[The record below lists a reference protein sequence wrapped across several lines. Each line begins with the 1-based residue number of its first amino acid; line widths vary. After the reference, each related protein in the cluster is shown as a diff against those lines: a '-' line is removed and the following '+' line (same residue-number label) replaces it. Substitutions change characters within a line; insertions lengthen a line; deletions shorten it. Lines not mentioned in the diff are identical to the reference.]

1 MAKNP
6 AQKANEEDNIEA
18 QLDENIIEQA
28 RAATG
33 VNDEVEAL
41 KTQLEELR
49 EAMLRAAADAE
60 NTRKRAA
67 KEVEEAN
74 KYGVASFAKDLI
86 SVLENLQ
93 RATDS
98 VPEKENLDGV
108 LKNLFEG
115 VDLTRKELL
124 GVFEKRGIQRVEPNI
139 GDKFDHNLH
148 QAMAQVE
155 DPKVEPGCII
165 QSMQSGYILHERLLR
180 PAMVVVSKGNSGKP
194 SVDTSA

>member
-1 MAKNP
+1 MEIKVIVGNI
-6 AQKANEEDNIEA
+6 AQIEA
-18 QLDENIIEQA
+18 
-28 RAATG
+28 
-33 VNDEVEAL
+33 
-41 KTQLEELR
+41 
-49 EAMLRAAADAE
+49 DAI
-60 NTRKRAA
+60 
-67 KEVEEAN
+67 V
-74 KYGVASFAKDLI
+74 V
-86 SVLENLQ
+86 
-93 RATDS
+93 
-98 VPEKENLDGV
+98 
-108 LKNLFEG
+108 NLFEG